1 MLGAI
6 VGRTAQEKEK
16 RLVLVRNDGA
26 YVLVI
31 CDLHLRS
38 KKKLQISV
46 KKVLKNSRFKIIV
59 VSLQRIKG
67 MRC

>member
-6 VGRTAQEKEK
+6 VGRTVQEKEK

-31 CDLHLRS
+31 CDLHLRRKKVANIS
-38 KKKLQISV
+38 KKSAEKFAV
-46 KKVLKNSRFKIIV
+46 
-59 VSLQRIKG
+59 
-67 MRC
+67 